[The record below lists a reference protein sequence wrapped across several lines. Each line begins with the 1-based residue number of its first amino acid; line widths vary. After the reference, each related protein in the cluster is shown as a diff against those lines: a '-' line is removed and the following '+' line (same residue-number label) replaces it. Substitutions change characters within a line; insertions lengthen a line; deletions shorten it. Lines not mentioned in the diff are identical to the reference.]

1 MCGKEEKGDEPMQVS
16 VSRQAEPPPS
26 ANYALVTLS
35 PSLGPT
41 APVSCQYNWGR
52 FPTFALPLPSHT
64 EEALIS
70 VKLPSLSA
78 TDATQCTQPPILSNE
93 VALYIQTYR
102 CQTLAT
108 NIFTSCRSTFSS
120 IIYCKPFL
128 WFCDCWKPVL

>member
-52 FPTFALPLPSHT
+52 FPTFGPPSQVT
-64 EEALIS
+64 QRGGLIS
-70 VKLPSLSA
+70 VKLPSLSRA
-78 TDATQCTQPPILSNE
+78 APH
-93 VALYIQTYR
+93 
-102 CQTLAT
+102 
-108 NIFTSCRSTFSS
+108 
-120 IIYCKPFL
+120 
-128 WFCDCWKPVL
+128 